1 VLITELVN
9 EAKTVRTTIRVSYQS
24 PPVDG
29 VLLPVVMRET
39 YVLKNRFYTFDGE
52 ATYGNFRRFSVN
64 TVESIATPK
73 P

>member
-1 VLITELVN
+1 VN

-24 PPVDG
+24 PPFDG
-29 VLLPVVMRET
+29 VLLPVEMRET
-39 YVLKNRFYTFDGE
+39 YLLKKRFYTFEGE
-52 ATYGNFRRFSVN
+52 ASYGNFRRFSVN

>member
-1 VLITELVN
+1 MLVTELVN

-24 PPVDG
+24 APLDG
-29 VLLPVVMRET
+29 VLLPVEMRET
-39 YVLKNRFYTFDGE
+39 YVLKRRLYTFDGR

-64 TVESIATPK
+64 TVESIAPPK